1 MRIVERVTRD
11 KASRFIWGGLTLACA
26 LGLVFALQA
35 EEQALQDEID
45 AANSRTARYASTV
58 VYELVAAPSVSS
70 PEVEFRFRDMLVAA
84 QGEVFTDPT
93 VARMRLWDLDGVL
106 RFSTDQPRADI
117 GALQV
122 ADPRV
127 TEAALEGRSASTQT
141 TEPFT
146 QATTGRDGEPTRLL
160 QTFVPL
166 NVPDRIEP
174 LGAVQI
180 DYLYDTLVEASRA
193 PWLQVQVAAAGLL
206 GVFALLTLL
215 SLRTPI
221 RRAATVAV
229 AEEPVA
235 ADAAVVASSPSSD
248 PDADAALREELD
260 VAREQL
266 AQAEE
271 AYRYLETRMKKTQ
284 EDLST
289 SGEEPA
295 PEIREQIAAVE
306 RDRAMAE
313 ARAELAEQRLS
324 EMQRRL
330 ERVARDPAAPPS
342 VVTDAA
348 PVASNG
354 DRPEPPSAAP
364 KGAPEPPTS
373 EREPE
378 PVAEPTSGS
387 EREPE
392 RVGAST
398 TDDDTSVSASDAA
411 TELRARLAR
420 TAARK
425 KLGPNVGD

>member
-11 KASRFIWGGLTLACA
+11 RTSRFIWGGLTLACA

-35 EEQALQDEID
+35 EEQALQDEVD
-45 AANSRTARYASTV
+45 AANARTARYANTV
-58 VYELVAAPSVSS
+58 VYELVAAPTVSS

-122 ADPRV
+122 EDARV

-180 DYLYDTLVEASRA
+180 DYLYDTLVEASRQ

-206 GVFALLTLL
+206 GILALLTLL
-215 SLRTPI
+215 SLRAPVG
-221 RRAATVAV
+221 RAASVAV
-229 AEEPVA
+229 ADEPVA
-235 ADAAVVASSPSSD
+235 ADATVAASGPG
-248 PDADAALREELD
+248 PDAALREELE

-266 AQAEE
+266 VQAEE
-271 AYRYLETRMKKTQ
+271 AYRYLETRMKKT
-284 EDLST
+284 EDPST
-289 SGEEPA
+289 SGDEPA
-295 PEIREQIAAVE
+295 PEVLEQIAAAE
-306 RDRAMAE
+306 RDRATAE

-330 ERVARDPAAPPS
+330 DRVARDPSAPPP
-342 VVTDAA
+342 VVAEAA
-348 PVASNG
+348 PVGSNG
-354 DRPEPPSAAP
+354 EHARPASAAR
-364 KGAPEPPTS
+364 GAPEPPTS

-378 PVAEPTSGS
+378 PVAEPSAAPGG
-387 EREPE
+387 REPE
-392 RVGAST
+392 PVGASP
-398 TDDDTSVSASDAA
+398 TDEDTSVAASDPA